1 MPSLIKTLQAVLYAT
16 LNIPYLTETLQEMAP
31 PLAVHV
37 SDTPGFCY
45 PFIYRLV
52 RQLKPAVLIHTG
64 DFIDDIKLENRPAEL
79 GSYTRRLKSLI
90 GKLEQLPVEEIYLVP
105 GNHDDT
111 NTVVSFA
118 ERSVVL
124 PEKSWIELEG
134 LCFFLSHRFYDIEV
148 DADFYLFGH
157 NLPEMTWVNR
167 RTITLNGIPN
177 INLISL
183 STKNTYTLG
192 YPAGTDSARKLLLPR
207 IGL

>member
-1 MPSLIKTLQAVLYAT
+1 MSSFIEALRAVLYGIF
-16 LNIPYLTETLQEMAP
+16 NIPYIPKTLRGMVP

-37 SDTPGFCY
+37 SDTPGFSY
-45 PFIYRLV
+45 PYIYRLV
-52 RQLKPAVLIHTG
+52 RQLEPAVLIHTG
-64 DFIDDIKLENRPAEL
+64 DMIDDIKLEDRPAEL
-79 GSYTRRLKSLI
+79 GGYSRRLKSII

-105 GNHDDT
+105 GNHDDPDT
-111 NTVVSFA
+111 MVSIV

-134 LCFFLSHRFYDIEV
+134 LCFFLSHKFYDIEV

-177 INLISL
+177 INIISL
-183 STKNTYTLG
+183 STGNTYTLE

>member
-1 MPSLIKTLQAVLYAT
+1 MSSFIETLRAGLYGAF
-16 LNIPYLTETLQEMAP
+16 NIPYIPESLRDMAP
-31 PLAVHV
+31 PLVIHV
-37 SDTPGFCY
+37 SDTPGFTY
-45 PFIYRLV
+45 RYIFRLV
-52 RQLKPAVLIHTG
+52 RQLEPAALIHTG
-64 DFIDDIKLENRPAEL
+64 DLIDDIKLEVRPAEL
-79 GSYTRRLKSLI
+79 GGYARRLRSI
-90 GKLEQLPVEEIYLVP
+90 IRKLEQLPVEEIYLVP

-111 NTVVSFA
+111 DSILSIV

-177 INLISL
+177 INIISL
-183 STKNTYTLG
+183 STRSIYTLG